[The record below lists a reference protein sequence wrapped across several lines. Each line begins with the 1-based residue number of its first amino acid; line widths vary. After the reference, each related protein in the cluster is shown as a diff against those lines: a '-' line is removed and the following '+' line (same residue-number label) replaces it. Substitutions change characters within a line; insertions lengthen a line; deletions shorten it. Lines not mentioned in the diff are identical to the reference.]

1 MQEFLGVISA
11 SIHLLSFSLQPI
23 QRWLKEL
30 FWRLNWRGC
39 FVQPHNAQYNFN
51 TTRSAPS
58 CTSSEELGKR
68 KEEEDKKGICE
79 VPVNPT
85 SFSRLCGWTWLKDLI
100 KDRRKRSKKRWEK
113 HKWKNI
119 SEELHCLHYFFFFLR
134 KLLLRYF
141 PLAENLLNFR
151 SCICHT
157 RHPVITGSSTVLLF
171 WAQPDCSMY
180 KNSSIFHIANWN
192 CQERECCKHM
202 HRGLLLGWGEMIK
215 LSYSSVPNHWSFGVG
230 SLSLTRNPAITSMPT
245 LRTPLLLLLLV
256 RIISSGEVG

>member
-1 MQEFLGVISA
+1 MPSTTLTPLG
-11 SIHLLSFSLQPI
+11 LLHPAWAV
-23 QRWLKEL
+23 R
-30 FWRLNWRGC
+30 NWER
-39 FVQPHNAQYNFN
+39 
-51 TTRSAPS
+51 
-58 CTSSEELGKR
+58 E
-68 KEEEDKKGICE
+68 
-79 VPVNPT
+79 
-85 SFSRLCGWTWLKDLI
+85 
-100 KDRRKRSKKRWEK
+100 KKRRTKRRYVKFQWILPPSWGFVGGHGWKTWSKTGGREARRDEK
-113 HKWKNI
+113 STSGKIFLKNFI
-119 SEELHCLHYFFFFLR
+119 VFTFFFNYFFIFLR

-171 WAQPDCSMY
+171 WAQPDCSTY

-192 CQERECCKHM
+192 CQERKCCKHM

-230 SLSLTRNPAITSMPT
+230 ALSLTRNPEITSMPT
-245 LRTPLLLLLLV
+245 LQSPLLLLLLV